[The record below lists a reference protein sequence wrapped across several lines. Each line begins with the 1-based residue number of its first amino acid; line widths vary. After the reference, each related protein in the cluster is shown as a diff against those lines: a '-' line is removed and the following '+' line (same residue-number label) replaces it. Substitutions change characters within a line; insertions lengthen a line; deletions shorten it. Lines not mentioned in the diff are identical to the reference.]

1 VPPVSS
7 LRVLL
12 LLGRV
17 VGKQFFLASLL
28 PSRRDPQADRLFKL
42 RLPGDR
48 GKANVWY
55 RTFYSTLLGKGDGL
69 EIVRES
75 VPPST

>member
-17 VGKQFFLASLL
+17 FGKYFFLLL
-28 PSRRDPQADRLFKL
+28 CVAESTDPQADRLFKL

-48 GKANVWY
+48 GKTNVWY
-55 RTFYSTLLGKGDGL
+55 RTFNSTLLGKRDTL
-69 EIVRES
+69 ETVRES